1 MNRKAVAMTV
11 AALGFVVSPAFAYEG
26 GAVSDGGTISGTVK
40 FQGAPPARKELEVTK
55 DKEVCGKTQKMSR
68 DLVVSSGGG
77 LQYAVVSIT
86 NIQKGKADNGAVVV
100 LDQNGCEYQP
110 HIIVVP
116 VGKPFEI
123 KNSDGINHNI
133 HAFGKANTEWNKA
146 TPGFFTKQNK
156 TLQMTFDKPEYVR
169 VGCDV
174 HSWMT
179 GWFVVKDNPYY
190 EVTDENGSYKMTDV
204 PPGEYEVK
212 VWHEKLGEKTTKVTV
227 AAKGE
232 AKADFELAPK

>member
-1 MNRKAVAMTV
+1 MKMQQVAMTV
-11 AALGFVVSPAFAYEG
+11 AALGLMLSPAFAYEG
-26 GAVSDGGTISGTVK
+26 GPVADGGTISGTVK
-40 FQGAPPARKELEVTK
+40 FQGAAPARKELEITK
-55 DKEVCGKTQKMSR
+55 DKEVCAKTPKMAR
-68 DLVVSSGGG
+68 DLVVSASGGV
-77 LQYAVVSIT
+77 QYAVVSIT
-86 NIQKGKADNGAVVV
+86 NIQKGKADTGTTTV

-110 HIIVVP
+110 HIILVP
-116 VGKPFEI
+116 AGKPFEI

-133 HAFGKANTEWNKA
+133 HAFGKVNTEWNKA

-156 TLQMTFDKPEYVR
+156 SLTMTFDKPEYVR

-174 HSWMT
+174 HSWMN

-190 EVTDENGSYKMTDV
+190 EVTDENGTYKMTDV

-227 AAKGE
+227 PAKGE
-232 AKADFELAPK
+232 AKADFELAAK